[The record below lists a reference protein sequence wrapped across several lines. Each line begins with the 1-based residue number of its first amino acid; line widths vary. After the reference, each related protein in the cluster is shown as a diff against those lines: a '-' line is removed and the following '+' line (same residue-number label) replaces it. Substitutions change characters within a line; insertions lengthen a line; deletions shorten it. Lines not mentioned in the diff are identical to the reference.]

1 MTYNDQIYHQT
12 NGIPMGTNAAV
23 TLANMYVGSL
33 IDTFIASRRQ
43 VIYYKRYI
51 DDLFIIWKGDLKTWE
66 GAKRGITRML
76 GIPVNFDN
84 PSKDKAIFLDLE
96 IVWNRFTHKFDTAV
110 YQKPL
115 NKYRYITPISC
126 HTPHMFKG
134 FINGE
139 LQRYACLS
147 STVYAYTHTKK
158 LFYQRLI
165 QRGYKHTYLSNIF
178 KRHRWS
184 FRFKERDETGP
195 SILPFI
201 IPFTLRQNSSSISK
215 IIKDSSEEL
224 CSNFIFAKTLTA
236 YQRRRNL
243 GDVLCP
249 SDLTQD
255 QKRLLKTGTYSYGPK
270 ENFRSRQTQDDSRI
284 IQDG

>member
-1 MTYNDQIYHQT
+1 
-12 NGIPMGTNAAV
+12 MGTNAAV

-33 IDTFIASRRQ
+33 IDKFIDSRPQ

-51 DDLFIIWKGDLKTWE
+51 DDIFIIWKGDLRTWD
-66 GAKRGITRML
+66 GAKRGITKML
-76 GIPVNFDN
+76 GIPVNFDI

-96 IVWNRFTHKFDTAV
+96 ITWNRYTSQLDTAI

-139 LQRYACLS
+139 LQRYARLS
-147 STVYAYTHTKK
+147 SNVYSYTSIKK

-165 QRGYKHTYLSNIF
+165 KRGYKHTYLSSIF
-178 KRHRWS
+178 KRHKWS
-184 FRFKERDETGP
+184 LRFKEKDATGP
-195 SILPFI
+195 SILPFM
-201 IPFTLRQNSSSISK
+201 IPHTLRERSGTIKK

-224 CSNFIFAKTLTA
+224 CSHFLYCKTLIA
-236 YQRRRNL
+236 YQRRRNI

-249 SDLTQD
+249 SALTKD
-255 QKRLLKTGTYSYGPK
+255 QKVLLKNGSFRFGPK
-270 ENFRSRQTQDDSRI
+270 EKYETSKAIKTHNP
-284 IQDG
+284 